1 MAPRHAPFTLAFVAT
16 LAVAALGGRAQA
28 GTVDF
33 PLQVGGSFSVPA
45 TSLHEERFRAT
56 VRQQFDFSCGSA
68 ALSTLLTH
76 HYGRPV
82 TEQVV
87 FEEMI
92 VRGDRAKIQ
101 REGFSLLDMK
111 RYLAAH
117 GYEADGFEAP
127 LEKLQ
132 QVGIPAIVLV
142 NENGYNHFVVVKGVQ
157 EGRVL
162 VGDPAGGTRAMS
174 KTAFEKV
181 WVQQILFVIS
191 NRQGEARFNV
201 AADWQAAPRAPLG
214 RGHERGEG
222 VMSFPRLGPSDF

>member
-1 MAPRHAPFTLAFVAT
+1 MALRHAPCTLALAAT
-16 LAVAALGGRAQA
+16 LAAAAGTGSAQA
-28 GTVDF
+28 GTVEF

-76 HYGRPV
+76 HYGRPT
-82 TEQVV
+82 TEQAV

-101 REGFSLLDMK
+101 RDGFSMLDMK

-127 LEKLQ
+127 LEKLA
-132 QVGIPAIVLV
+132 QVGIPAIVLL
-142 NENGYNHFVVVKGVQ
+142 NENGYNHFVVVKGMKD
-157 EGRVL
+157 GRVL

-174 KTAFEKV
+174 QRAFEAV
-181 WVQQILFVIS
+181 WVQQILFVVS
-191 NRQGEARFNV
+191 NRQAEARFNA
-201 AADWQAAPRAPLG
+201 AADWQAAPRAPIG
-214 RGHERGEG
+214 RGFEEG
-222 VMSFPRLGPSDF
+222 QGGVRFPKLGPSDF